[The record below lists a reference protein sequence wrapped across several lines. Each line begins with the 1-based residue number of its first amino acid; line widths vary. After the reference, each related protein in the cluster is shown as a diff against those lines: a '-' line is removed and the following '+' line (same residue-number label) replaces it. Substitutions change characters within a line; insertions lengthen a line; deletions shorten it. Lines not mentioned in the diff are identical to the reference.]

1 MGTMQ
6 TMPTAP
12 APAAV
17 PYRFTADEYFT
28 MATAGALD
36 PNVRTELVDG
46 QVVLMAVPD
55 WPHIQMKNRV
65 HEELLAALGAV
76 ARGAW
81 QVVDQD
87 PVRLTP
93 HDVRF
98 PDIAIVRSALGRVP
112 EPDDVL
118 LVVEVAVSTL
128 AADTETKRLEY
139 ARAGVPHYWVVDV
152 RASKV
157 RVYGQPLDGDY
168 RSSAALGVDDQLVV
182 PVDGASPITVAAL
195 FA

>member
-1 MGTMQ
+1 MQ
-6 TMPTAP
+6 TMPAAP
-12 APAAV
+12 QPAAV
-17 PYRFTADEYFT
+17 PYRFTADEYFA

-65 HEELLAALGAV
+65 HEELLAALGAIG
-76 ARGAW
+76 RGAW

-98 PDIAIVRSALGRVP
+98 ADIAIVRSALGRVP
-112 EPDDVL
+112 EPGDVL

-128 AADTETKRLEY
+128 AADTETRRLEY

-152 RASKV
+152 RAAKV
-157 RVYGQPLDGDY
+157 HVYGRPHDGDY
-168 RSSAALGVDDQLVV
+168 RSSAALGVEDQLVV
-182 PVDGASPITVAAL
+182 PVDGASPIAVAAL